1 VLAALLR
8 ARVPTPSFVKLAAP
22 ETSPLKVS
30 VLPFTVTVLFPGRAT
45 APVMDIE
52 LVPAKV
58 RSDVNVR
65 TLVAVNAEAEASRV
79 PPFTVIAPV
88 PAAAALPNLK
98 VPLDTVSPPVKV
110 FAPERVNV
118 PVLLTEPAPEMI
130 PEEVPPA
137 MVAVFV
143 VAIARAPP
151 VKLVIVESAAALN
164 VPPDMVVTVAAPVE
178 VKVPLESVATF
189 EVPRAFKVPPL
200 IVVTEAA
207 PVEVKVPAERVATFA
222 APLTLVIPPEIL
234 AAVVCPRVPAVTA
247 PLEIAL
253 FNAPVTVTVPAE
265 IPLVIV
271 ASLENAVV
279 PAPERVVTV
288 VAADVPVKFT
298 LPALLTEATVRPVPE
313 TLAVALAATVS
324 EAAELKSAAF
334 KVPPLTVM
342 PEVFTRDPA
351 EVVRVPAVT
360 VVVPE

>member
-1 VLAALLR
+1 MLAALLR
-8 ARVPTPSFVKLAAP
+8 ARVPAPSFVKLAAP

-30 VLPFTVTVLFPGRAT
+30 VLAFTVTVLFPGRAT
-45 APVMDIE
+45 APLMVIE
-52 LVPAKV
+52 LVPAKIKSEV
-58 RSDVNVR
+58 KVS
-65 TLVAVNAEAEASRV
+65 TLVAVKLPTEASRV
-79 PPFTVIAPV
+79 PPFTVTAPV

-98 VPLDTVSPPVKV
+98 VPLETLSPPAKV

-143 VAIARAPP
+143 VAIASAPP
-151 VKLVIVESAAALN
+151 LRVVIVELPAELN
-164 VPPDMVVTVAAPVE
+164 VPPDMVVTV
-178 VKVPLESVATF
+178 
-189 EVPRAFKVPPL
+189 
-200 IVVTEAA
+200 AA

-234 AAVVCPRVPAVTA
+234 AAVVCPRVPAVTV

-253 FNAPVTVTVPAE
+253 FNAPVTLTVPAE

-288 VAADVPVKFT
+288 VVADVPVKFT

-324 EAAELKSAAF
+324 AAEEL
-334 KVPPLTVM
+334 
-342 PEVFTRDPA
+342 
-351 EVVRVPAVT
+351 
-360 VVVPE
+360 